1 MSDNAYNDFHDSLN
15 ATGVLSPEYK
25 RTLGAILSK
34 AMEQAFK
41 RGREQS
47 APTPAQVTLLNE
59 NADTRAQL
67 EVVKNRRDGL
77 LREVAEKCVK
87 ITSLERDNGALRS
100 QVDAQEATIQSL
112 FRSRDDALLGAAKL
126 REIIS
131 EQPDERDFNDATPQE
146 RDAIKLARSAGV
158 VSTQLE
164 ACIRFANESGLGASE
179 ITPSRLRRLGAL
191 AFVLARR
198 RERSAG

>member
-67 EVVKNRRDGL
+67 EVVKNRRDSL

-87 ITSLERDNGALRS
+87 IAALRS